1 MNLTRRQVKIITVS
15 ILVGIITILHYGTQ
29 RHDIYR
35 HIFYQE
41 LYFIPLILGGFWFG
55 LRGGLITSV
64 AISLFYL
71 PQVVMHW
78 SGFSAFDFYKL
89 LELSLFNGVAFVLGF
104 ISDRERK
111 QQKRLRETESLTAM
125 GETVSMVA
133 HDMKT
138 PLVAIGGFA
147 HLVQKRLDK
156 DNDCQEKMEVIL
168 NATKK
173 LEGMITDMLAFA
185 GTMTLKRAPGNINK
199 VVADI
204 LPIVEEIAKNK
215 KVYLQTKLS
224 ENLPTFD
231 FDHARIGQVLIN
243 LITNAI
249 QASSEGGIVT
259 ISSRGERRKVV
270 LAVVDHGCG
279 IPSNKKKEIFSP
291 FFTTK
296 TDGTGLGLAIV
307 KKIIEAHEGQL
318 EVLENIERGMTFKVV
333 LALK

>member
-1 MNLTRRQVKIITVS
+1 MISVV
-15 ILVGIITILHYGTQ
+15 ILVGIITTLHYETQ

-55 LRGGLITSV
+55 LRGGLLTSL
-64 AISLFYL
+64 AISVLYL

-78 SGFSAFDFYKL
+78 SGFSAYDFYKL
-89 LELSLFNGVAFVLGF
+89 LEMLLFNGLAAVLGF
-104 ISDRERK
+104 ISDRERM
-111 QQKRLRETESLTAM
+111 QQKRLRETENLAAM
-125 GETVSMVA
+125 GEAVSVVA

-138 PLVAIGGFA
+138 PLMAIGGFA
-147 HLVQKRLDK
+147 HLMQKKLDEDNTCLEKLDVILKETKRL
-156 DNDCQEKMEVIL
+156 ESMV
-168 NATKK
+168 
-173 LEGMITDMLAFA
+173 TDMLTFA
-185 GTMTLKRAPGNINK
+185 GSMTLNRTPGSVNN

-204 LPIVEEIAKNK
+204 LPIVEEVAKNRK
-215 KVYLQTKLS
+215 INLQTKLA

-231 FDHARIGQVLIN
+231 FDHMRIGQVLTN

-249 QASSEGGIVT
+249 QASPEGGMVT
-259 ISSRGERRKVV
+259 VSFHGERKRVV
-270 LAVVDHGCG
+270 LTVVDHGCG

-296 TDGTGLGLAIV
+296 KDGTGLGLAIV
-307 KKIIEAHEGQL
+307 KKVIEAHEGQL
-318 EVLENIERGMTFKVV
+318 EVLENTGRGMTFKVL